1 MSEVFRKPVSRM
13 ASEPQQ
19 FLASATATPARTRS
33 TSGGTKRSRA
43 GSKRQRRKKVLQ
55 VRLHAVIVSVIA
67 GEPVFCVETEDP
79 SGRSRLP
86 VAEFKAERHRS
97 LEQPLIDAHLSHF
110 GGRPSVPELLD
121 CQLGQVEPDAD
132 VTWIEITYLSLVQ
145 QAVTERRPTRPEAEA
160 FESGRLRW
168 QSFYMALP
176 WEDWRHGRP
185 SLLDAVVLPLLATSE
200 GGVRRR
206 RSPNRRRQDPRSVR
220 LSAASA
226 LFSGSVED
234 WDPRRTLERYEAL
247 VAAGAIVEA
256 VIGGRNEPVAA
267 ADPRLGTVMASGDR
281 RRVSLAL
288 SRLRRAVKDRPDV
301 SAVMPAEFTL
311 FELQR
316 CVEGILG
323 PPLHKQNFRRQ
334 LEAYR
339 LLEPVGR
346 VKADTGGRPAQLYRF
361 IT

>member
-1 MSEVFRKPVSRM
+1 M
-13 ASEPQQ
+13 ASEPNEY
-19 FLASATATPARTRS
+19 LAVATAKTVSARS
-33 TSGGTKRSRA
+33 KSG
-43 GSKRQRRKKVLQ
+43 GSKRSGVGGRRLKRAKVVQ

-67 GEPVFCVETEDP
+67 GEPVFCVETEGP
-79 SGRSRLP
+79 TGRFRLP
-86 VAEFKAERHRS
+86 VAEFQAERNRS
-97 LEQPLIDAHLSHF
+97 LEQPLIDAHLSQF
-110 GGRPSVPELLD
+110 EGRASVPELLD
-121 CQLGQVEPDAD
+121 CRLSEDDPDAN
-132 VTWIEITYLSLVQ
+132 VAWIEITYLVLVQ
-145 QAVTERRPTRPEAEA
+145 QLSTGRRPTTPEAEA
-160 FESGRLRW
+160 VESGRLRW
-168 QSFYMALP
+168 QSFYMTLP

-200 GGVRRR
+200 GRVRRR
-206 RSPNRRRQDPRSVR
+206 RSPSRRRPDPRSVR

-256 VIGGRNEPVAA
+256 AFRGRNEPVAA
-267 ADPRLGTVMASGDR
+267 ADPRLGTVMAAGDR

-288 SRLRRAVKDRPDV
+288 GRLRRAVKDRPDV
-301 SAVMPAEFTL
+301 SAVMPTEFTL
-311 FELQR
+311 FELQK

-334 LEAYR
+334 LDAYR

-346 VKADTGGRPAQLYRF
+346 VKGDTGGRPAQLYRF